1 MSEAQ
6 QKVNINWV
14 QTLAGALAAMSS
26 AVLLS
31 TVGVAGTL
39 IGAAVGSVVV
49 TLGNAVY
56 EYSLQTSKKR
66 VAVASATAKER
77 AARARARKKGAS
89 ASSSSGVSQ
98 TEQMDLADQ
107 DLDQAEEDL
116 EQVETEGPQ
125 RASWKEIA
133 RGLNWKRIGLVALGI
148 FAIAMAAIF
157 TFELI
162 TGRSVSTYT
171 GGSDDKGTG
180 SSIDFGNDNEEPAPT
195 STPGETPTVGP
206 SETPSETPTE
216 DPTEEPTSP
225 AEEAAP
231 TEDPTSEPTD
241 EPAEEPTSG
250 STTPLPSPPP
260 VSPSG
265 GSSR

>member
-1 MSEAQ
+1 MSEEQ

-14 QTLAGALAAMSS
+14 QTLAGALTAVSS

-56 EYSLQTSKKR
+56 EYTLQTSKKR
-66 VAVASATAKER
+66 VAVASATAKDH

-89 ASSSSGVSQ
+89 ASSTSGVSQ

-107 DLDQAEEDL
+107 DLDKAEEDL
-116 EQVETEGPQ
+116 EKVETEGPQ

-171 GGSDDKGTG
+171 GGSDDKGTR
-180 SSIDFGNDNEEPAPT
+180 SSLNFGNNGSNDEPAPT
-195 STPGETPTVGP
+195 PSPGETPTVEP
-206 SETPSETPTE
+206 SQTPSETPTE
-216 DPTEEPTSP
+216 DPTEDPTSP
-225 AEEAAP
+225 AEEPDP
-231 TEDPTSEPTD
+231 TEDPTEEPS
-241 EPAEEPTSG
+241 EEPTSG
-250 STTPLPSPPP
+250 STTPLPSAPAA
-260 VSPSG
+260 SPSG